1 MPHVEL
7 LICQKAEKKIKLFS
21 NLQNRIIKYNEISKL
36 ANICYTL
43 EWIISIKIF
52 KNIYFQFSV

>member
-7 LICQKAEKKIKLFS
+7 LICQKAEKKFKLFS

>member
-7 LICQKAEKKIKLFS
+7 LICQKAEKKFKLFS

-52 KNIYFQFSV
+52 KIIYFQFSV